1 MKIKSQCKKQDTC
14 YNEVKLI
21 QVFVGFFMFL
31 SELGDSLGLSESTA
45 AGAVFE
51 K

>member
-1 MKIKSQCKKQDTC
+1 MSEI
-14 YNEVKLI
+14 KLI
-21 QVFVGFFMFL
+21 QVLMFQR
-31 SELGDSLGLSESTA
+31 ELGESLGLSESTA